1 MSTFLLDICK
11 TELSVWIMAESLDTI
26 MDIYAEDDSDQLASE
41 IKLVEKLHVLAPLFK
56 NKVRFC
62 FQLEYLKL

>member
-1 MSTFLLDICK
+1 
-11 TELSVWIMAESLDTI
+11 MAESLDTI